1 MENIVRGYRSDEVYK
16 HLEGVLMA
24 ILLGVIPLPGLIVGR
39 PPVRFSGLG
48 RLQAPQKLPQDYRF
62 SLSTLGEIRD
72 RAMLKTSP
80 SAPEGP
86 MAFARIW
93 VQRLADGRRAWEGFS
108 DALGNYHATGLEV
121 GVDYVITGIDLTGE
135 HKCTAGGPVV
145 AKVA

>member
-1 MENIVRGYRSDEVYK
+1 
-16 HLEGVLMA
+16 MA
-24 ILLGVIPLPGLIVGR
+24 IVLGAISQPSVIAGR
-39 PPVRFSGLG
+39 IPVRFSGLG
-48 RLQAPQKLPQDYRF
+48 GLSAPQGLPQDFRF

-80 SAPEGP
+80 SAPEVP

-108 DALGNYHATGLEV
+108 DALGYYHATGLEV